1 MRVLHVISSISPL
14 MGGQPVAMDSEI
26 RSVQFF
32 GVECEVATTD
42 DGLRGQ
48 AGTVPGVPVEK
59 NGVIYRCFRRQTRF
73 YWVSL
78 PLFKWLLS
86 NVRRYDLVHVH
97 GVFNFPSNAGA
108 YAAMLRRVPY
118 VVQPHGM
125 LLRFRLRAY
134 KPVQKRLSLALIE
147 GVHMRRAAALLCTAD
162 QELQES
168 RAVCPRVPG
177 HVIPLPLDI
186 SQFADLPSRAEAEA
200 KWPTI
205 RGRRVVLFMSR
216 LHHLKRLEL
225 LMDAMAIVCRA
236 LPDAV
241 LLVAGDGDASYV
253 EGLRR
258 HASAL
263 GLDHAVVWAGF
274 LNGTD
279 KKLAFAAA
287 DVFALPSY
295 SENFAVV
302 VAEAMACGVPCVVT
316 PGVAICNEIRN
327 AAAGIVVDPEAG
339 ALADAIMCILIDREH
354 ARQMGANARRLV
366 EKNFSPE
373 SVGRKLLTVYSDAC
387 SGGKRANTPS

>member
-26 RSVQFF
+26 RSVRRF
-32 GVECEVATTD
+32 GVECDVASTD
-42 DGLRGQ
+42 DGLGWQ
-48 AGTVPGVPVEK
+48 PLVAPGAPLEK
-59 NGVIYRCFRRQTRF
+59 DGVIYRCFKRQTRF

-78 PLFKWLLS
+78 PLLKWLLA

-108 YAAMLRRVPY
+108 YAAMLRGVPY

-134 KPVQKRLSLALIE
+134 RPLQKKLSLVLVE
-147 GVHMRRAAALLCTAD
+147 GWQLRRAAALLCTAE

-177 HVIPLPLDI
+177 HVIPLPLDV
-186 SQFADLPSRAEAEA
+186 SQFAVMPSRAEAEA
-200 KWPTI
+200 KWPAL

-225 LMDAMAIVCRA
+225 LMEAMVSVRRA
-236 LPDAV
+236 LPDAM
-241 LLVAGDGDASYV
+241 LLVAGDGDARYV
-253 EGLRR
+253 DGLRR
-258 HASAL
+258 YASAL
-263 GLDHAVVWAGF
+263 GLDGAIVWAGF
-274 LNGTD
+274 LDGTD

-295 SENFAVV
+295 SENFAVA
-302 VAEAMACGVPCVVT
+302 VAEAMACGIPCVVT
-316 PGVAICNEIRN
+316 PGVAISNEIRN
-327 AAAGIVVDPEAG
+327 AAAGIVVEPDAG
-339 ALADAIMCILIDREH
+339 LVADAVTRVLAEPEN
-354 ARQMGANARRLV
+354 ARRMGANARRLV
-366 EKNFSPE
+366 EQNFSPE
-373 SVGRKLLTVYSDAC
+373 SVGRRLFAVYSEA
-387 SGGKRANTPS
+387 SSVHRRTNTPA